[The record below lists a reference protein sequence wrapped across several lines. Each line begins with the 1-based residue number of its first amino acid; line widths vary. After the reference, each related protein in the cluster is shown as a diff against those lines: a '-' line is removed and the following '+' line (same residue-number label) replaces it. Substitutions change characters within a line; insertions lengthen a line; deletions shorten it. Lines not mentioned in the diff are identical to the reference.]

1 MNDLVSGAINIE
13 NVAHT
18 ITPIFSNRCRQ
29 RKKKLSNHPTLLPQ
43 SQTSSVPKGTKQTVD
58 PTSPPSDRQTPD
70 QLNHPINS
78 TFSGETDESTD
89 KENTKILF
97 VSSSMSDLDEEI

>member
-1 MNDLVSGAINIE
+1 M
-13 NVAHT
+13 
-18 ITPIFSNRCRQ
+18 F
-29 RKKKLSNHPTLLPQ
+29 LSNHPTLLPQ
-43 SQTSSVPKGTKQTVD
+43 SQTSSVPKGKKQIVD
-58 PTSPPSDRQTPD
+58 PASPPSDRQTPD